1 MHCSAQPLMYIY
13 YVLGS
18 SCLHH
23 LSKIFQ
29 KILLLITLLLTVLD
43 ILPFEVKQFCWGLNN
58 IAKKCTIFVNLRTI
72 TQEGNLEATQM
83 TPSIL
88 SSLSIC
94 DIGFCISKEVKFIF
108 MWFPLRLIL
117 VCKVTEFLDK
127 GYQFGQSIIL
137 FWKDTLKILK
147 VYIVF
152 VPPEESKIK
161 IFSGCWLTTFVQFH
175 WLLF

>member
-43 ILPFEVKQFCWGLNN
+43 TLPFEVKQFCWGLNN

-83 TPSIL
+83 SISI

-127 GYQFGQSIIL
+127 GYQFGQSII
-137 FWKDTLKILK
+137 FFRKDTLKILK

-152 VPPEESKIK
+152 VPPEDSNDLCAV
-161 IFSGCWLTTFVQFH
+161 SLTTFLIPKF
-175 WLLF
+175 WSN